1 MIQGVVSPKGVPTI
15 LLPIAGQEWAAT
27 IDTGFNGDLELPEVL
42 RASVNIVGYIGLLEF
57 ALAGGQTIEEDV
69 YLVDFPFDGE
79 VIEAEVTFVAD
90 SQILIGTHLLRDY
103 RLQVNFVT
111 RTVELERVST
121 AS

>member
-15 LLPIAGQEWAAT
+15 LLPIAGQEWEAT

-90 SQILIGTHLLRDY
+90 SQILIGTYLLRDY

-121 AS
+121 AP